1 MNSTFIDFDIKVFFS
16 REIFQSHVWFLIY
29 FFTHLFNLSLAASRA
44 SSGAWAVC
52 LDAQAEWP
60 CRMQGLSS
68 SQRLKP
74 HALHW
79 KADS

>member
-1 MNSTFIDFDIKVFFS
+1 MCGFEFI
-16 REIFQSHVWFLIY
+16 FLRTY
-29 FFTHLFNLSLAASRA
+29 LSLAASRA

-52 LDAQAEWP
+52 LNAQAEWP

>member
-1 MNSTFIDFDIKVFFS
+1 M
-16 REIFQSHVWFLIY
+16 
-29 FFTHLFNLSLAASRA
+29 HLFNLSLAISRA

-68 SQRLKP
+68 SQRSKP
-74 HALHW
+74 HALQW